1 MACARLRVSAR
12 AYRLWLDYTSGTRPF
27 TVVLANVS
35 YAYIFAPWFAVKSAR
50 RWLYSRLGSRLPYAL
65 RAPITC
71 PDHVMTCPILTSARP
86 SPRVLCSE
94 WVVTVGNSQ
103 SDLRAH
109 QAVHA
114 WQTTPDTVCPRAY
127 TGIGCANS
135 LGGPFGLDVTA
146 YRTRPLPTGGRR
158 VGSNKVVAVTGVA
171 AMVPKRGPHLTLS
184 LATRQRGVS

>member
-86 SPRVLCSE
+86 SPRVLCTE

-114 WQTTPDTVCPRAY
+114 WQTTPDTAVCPRAY
-127 TGIGCANS
+127 TTLPAGREPLSVGRLTAGS
-135 LGGPFGLDVTA
+135 LWHP
-146 YRTRPLPTGGRR
+146 RTPPE
-158 VGSNKVVAVTGVA
+158 SCWA
-171 AMVPKRGPHLTLS
+171 
-184 LATRQRGVS
+184 

>member
-86 SPRVLCSE
+86 SPRVLCTE

-127 TGIGCANS
+127 TTLLAGGEPL
-135 LGGPFGLDVTA
+135 LGGSQLARCGT
-146 YRTRPLPTGGRR
+146 RTPPESLRPNGPAGPSHR
-158 VGSNKVVAVTGVA
+158 
-171 AMVPKRGPHLTLS
+171 PEPRG
-184 LATRQRGVS
+184 

>member
-86 SPRVLCSE
+86 SPRVLCTE

-146 YRTRPLPTGGRR
+146 YRTRPLPTGVLDRIGTCVYR
-158 VGSNKVVAVTGVA
+158 TGHC
-171 AMVPKRGPHLTLS
+171 P
-184 LATRQRGVS
+184 

>member
-1 MACARLRVSAR
+1 M
-12 AYRLWLDYTSGTRPF
+12 THG
-27 TVVLANVS
+27 VVLANVS

-86 SPRVLCSE
+86 SPRVLCTE

-127 TGIGCANS
+127 TWPRLYQLLRGS
-135 LGGPFGLDVTA
+135 VRPRRDRLHK
-146 YRTRPLPTGGRR
+146 TRLMPTGGRR
-158 VGSNKVVAVTGVA
+158 VGSNKALA
-171 AMVPKRGPHLTLS
+171 ATYVPAIVLPARPPPDSRSGNEAGCESVGDPKLGLVPARG
-184 LATRQRGVS
+184 AY

>member
-1 MACARLRVSAR
+1 MFGQPRRGTNLPLSPLPCCRFNRDTHRGRQAR
-12 AYRLWLDYTSGTRPF
+12 AASRRTFNIRDVESTSQDSNR
-27 TVVLANVS
+27 
-35 YAYIFAPWFAVKSAR
+35 
-50 RWLYSRLGSRLPYAL
+50 
-65 RAPITC
+65 
-71 PDHVMTCPILTSARP
+71 
-86 SPRVLCSE
+86 RVLCTE

-158 VGSNKVVAVTGVA
+158 VGSNKVVAVTGVP